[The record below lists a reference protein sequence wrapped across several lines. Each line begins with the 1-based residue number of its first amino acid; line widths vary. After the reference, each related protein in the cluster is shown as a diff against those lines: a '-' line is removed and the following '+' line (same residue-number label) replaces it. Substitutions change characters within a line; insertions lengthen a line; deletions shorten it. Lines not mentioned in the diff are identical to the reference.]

1 MKVEQR
7 LQRLFSVLLDAVK
20 NDPALAERVE
30 VALGI
35 IEKQPSPPSERRN
48 RRTAAALDPYAEFAL
63 GEESL
68 VSKLRTLDIEALKD
82 VVAQF
87 GMDRSKLVM
96 KWKTPDRIIDHII
109 TTVRARAQQGDAFRS

>member
-30 VALGI
+30 AALGVV
-35 IEKQPSPPSERRN
+35 EKQPSPPSERRN
-48 RRTAAALDPYAEFAL
+48 RRTPAPLDPYAEYAL
-63 GEESL
+63 GEEGL
-68 VSKLRTLDIEALKD
+68 LSKLHVLDIEALKD
-82 VVAQF
+82 IVAQF

-109 TTVRARAQQGDAFRS
+109 ATVRARAQQGDAFRG

>member
-30 VALGI
+30 VAMGI
-35 IEKQPSPPSERRN
+35 VEKQASPPSERRN
-48 RRTAAALDPYAEFAL
+48 RRTQAPLDPYAEFAL
-63 GEESL
+63 GEKGL
-68 VSKLRTLDIEALKD
+68 LSKLHGLDIEALKD
-82 VVAQF
+82 IVAQF

-96 KWKTPDRIIDHII
+96 KWKTPDRIIEHII
-109 TTVRARAQQGDAFRS
+109 STVRARAQQGDAFRG